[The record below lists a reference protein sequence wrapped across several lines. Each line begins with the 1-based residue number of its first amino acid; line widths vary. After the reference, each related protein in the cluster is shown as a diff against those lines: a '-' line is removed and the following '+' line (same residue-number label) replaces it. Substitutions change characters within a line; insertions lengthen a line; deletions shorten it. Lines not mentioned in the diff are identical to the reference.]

1 MCVTPTHRDRIS
13 LCFKLHFVCIITC
26 IEAFITHENAINY
39 TSKSAVIKI
48 DWMNT
53 RMVDSIHESLISDA
67 LPFSDAILLVAKEGP
82 TGLRLTR
89 MVTTYP
95 SCFLLPRAWREN
107 INTELRLWACLST
120 NVPFCTQILTRF
132 NYFMKTKEE
141 EKRII
146 FSGWKLLV
154 QVSNLWDKTHNV
166 VLWSTCENV
175 MNVRFTAAA
184 LFWNAISSDLK
195 C

>member
-1 MCVTPTHRDRIS
+1 
-13 LCFKLHFVCIITC
+13 
-26 IEAFITHENAINY
+26 
-39 TSKSAVIKI
+39 
-48 DWMNT
+48 MNT

-95 SCFLLPRAWREN
+95 SCFLLPREN

-132 NYFMKTKEE
+132 RDHTSLLSMSSEHGQ
-141 EKRII
+141 
-146 FSGWKLLV
+146 FSYAKNGAKITY
-154 QVSNLWDKTHNV
+154 QK
-166 VLWSTCENV
+166 
-175 MNVRFTAAA
+175 
-184 LFWNAISSDLK
+184 
-195 C
+195 

>member
-1 MCVTPTHRDRIS
+1 MSFVLSKKKKLHKWKCPKALQS
-13 LCFKLHFVCIITC
+13 LKLHFVCIITC

-39 TSKSAVIKI
+39 TSKSAVIKM

-95 SCFLLPRAWREN
+95 SCFLFPRAWREN

-132 NYFMKTKEE
+132 KYFMKTKEE

-154 QVSNLWDKTHNV
+154 QVSNLWHKTHNV
-166 VLWSTCENV
+166 VLLKYMW
-175 MNVRFTAAA
+175 MYGLRLQRFFV
-184 LFWNAISSDLK
+184 LL
-195 C
+195 